1 MSGALM
7 NKVWDLFGMD
17 SAEPDEYEEEDV
29 YDYGEDEEEI
39 EDRKLFGRKNN
50 NNNNKIV
57 NMPQTQTQG
66 QAIKMVISQ
75 PTTFEQS
82 DEICSFLKEKKSVI
96 VNLEYVNKDVARRIV
111 DFISGGVYALDGYI
125 QKVSN
130 SIFLVAPSNYE
141 ITNEMARE
149 EMKSKLS
156 VSWLKNN
163 NVNN

>member
-17 SAEPDEYEEEDV
+17 SAEPEEYDDENIYE
-29 YDYGEDEEEI
+29 YDDEENEDI
-39 EDRKLFGRKNN
+39 ENRKIFGRKNRD
-50 NNNNKIV
+50 KV
-57 NMPQTQTQG
+57 VPMPQTQPN
-66 QAIKMVISQ
+66 AIKMVISQ

-156 VSWLKNN
+156 VSWLRNN

>member
-1 MSGALM
+1 MSALM

-17 SAEPDEYEEEDV
+17 TAEAEDYEDDNV
-29 YDYGEDEEEI
+29 YDYQDEEEVV
-39 EDRKLFGRKNN
+39 EDKKLFGRKNN
-50 NNNNKIV
+50 NNKVV
-57 NMPQTQTQG
+57 NMPQTSG

-82 DEICSFLKEKKSVI
+82 DEICAFLKERKSVI

-130 SIFLVAPSNYE
+130 SIVLDA
-141 ITNEMARE
+141 T
-149 EMKSKLS
+149 
-156 VSWLKNN
+156 
-163 NVNN
+163 

>member
-17 SAEPDEYEEEDV
+17 SAEPDEYEEENV
-29 YDYGEDEEEI
+29 YDYEEEEEE
-39 EDRKLFGRKNN
+39 EDKRRFGRKNN
-50 NNNNKIV
+50 NNKV
-57 NMPQTQTQG
+57 VSMPQQQTN
-66 QAIKMVISQ
+66 AIKMVISQ

-96 VNLEYVNKDVARRIV
+96 VNLEYVNKEVARRIV

-149 EMKSKLS
+149 EIKNKLS

-163 NVNN
+163 GIN

>member
-1 MSGALM
+1 MAGALM

-17 SAEPDEYEEEDV
+17 TAENEEYEDEDV
-29 YDYGEDEEEI
+29 YDYENNEDEEI
-39 EDRKLFGRKNN
+39 EDKKLFGRKN
-50 NNNNKIV
+50 KV
-57 NMPQTQTQG
+57 VAMPQTSS

-163 NVNN
+163 NIN